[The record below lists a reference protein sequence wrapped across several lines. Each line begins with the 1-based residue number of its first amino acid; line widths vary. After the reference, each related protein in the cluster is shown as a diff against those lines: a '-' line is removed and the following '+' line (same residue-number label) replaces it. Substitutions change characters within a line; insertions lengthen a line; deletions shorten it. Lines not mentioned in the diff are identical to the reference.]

1 MPAIALADN
10 EGEGEG
16 VRRDEAV
23 LRLKPAHPTGPTKS
37 ARGVG

>member
-1 MPAIALADN
+1 MPALDLADN
-10 EGEGEG
+10 ESEG

-37 ARGVG
+37 ARGAG